1 MLKGLMDRCT
11 SHETMISHLRE
22 KVEARDSKL
31 RELTA
36 WKEVQINK
44 LDYTR
49 KLLEE
54 SEASVEALKEI
65 LKDKEGEI
73 TEAKNQL
80 CQAREDAE
88 REYRDSD
95 VLLKE
100 LGGSF
105 VDGFNDCFCQVKA
118 SFPDLDLSHVS
129 IDAQAQTPAQLVYF
143 EGTDELFV
151 DDTNPDLQGDGD
163 PGQVEQEKS
172 IQVTTRHLEGDQVV
186 KERNEETFIAQLQF
200 FFITFVHLQEMYFFR

>member
-22 KVEARDSKL
+22 KVEARDSEL

-65 LKDKEGEI
+65 PKDKEGEI

-80 CQAREDAE
+80 CQAREDKA
-88 REYRDSD
+88 REYCHSD

-105 VDGFNDCFCQVKA
+105 VDGFDDCFCQVKA
-118 SFPDLDLSHVS
+118 SFSDLDLSHVS
-129 IDAQAQTPAQLVYF
+129 IDAQAQTPAQPVYSK
-143 EGTDELFV
+143 GIDELLI
-151 DDTNPDLQGDGD
+151 DDTNLDPQGDGD
-163 PGQVEQEKS
+163 PSQVEQEKS
-172 IQVTTRHLEGDQVV
+172 VEVTTRHLEGD
-186 KERNEETFIAQLQF
+186 
-200 FFITFVHLQEMYFFR
+200 